1 MQDTA
6 AISRSA
12 RVIDALEQAAR
23 IEQLINDAI
32 AVERSDRPSAS
43 QLLDE
48 AIAAPRELPDLHE
61 LHPVG
66 AFPTP
71 AELAAQLTDAGNAE
85 IDLSELGDGAR
96 GPSAGHCEIPA
107 AGRGYLAADFARI
120 RPTRREQ

>member
-12 RVIDALEQAAR
+12 RVVDAIEQAER

-32 AVERSDRPSAS
+32 AVEQSDRPSAS

-48 AIAAPRELPDLHE
+48 ATAATRGLPDLHE
-61 LHPVG
+61 LHAVG

-71 AELAAQLTDAGNAE
+71 AELAGQLTDAGSAE
-85 IDLSELGDGAR
+85 MPWASWV
-96 GPSAGHCEIPA
+96 S
-107 AGRGYLAADFARI
+107 GRED
-120 RPTRREQ
+120 

>member
-1 MQDTA
+1 MQDAA
-6 AISRSA
+6 AISRTA
-12 RVIDALEQAAR
+12 RVIDALEQAER

-48 AIAAPRELPDLHE
+48 AIAATRELPDLHE

-71 AELAAQLTDAGNAE
+71 AELAAQLTDAGSAE
-85 IDLSELGDGAR
+85 IDLSELGGGAR
-96 GPSAGHCEIPA
+96 GSSAGHGEIPA
-107 AGRGYLAADFARI
+107 AGRRYDGSGLARA
-120 RPTRREQ
+120 RPTRRAR